1 MGEMKEHQV
10 NSKQSN
16 NKNKNGFNSQKSPD
30 KKQDK
35 NQSDQFQWRRAGK
48 TSFVWVLIIISAV
61 FLSNL
66 FTGKGVD
73 EVEIQYSEYR
83 RFLTD
88 RLIVKAE
95 IVDEEFYGE
104 LSETQTVLNAGGIS
118 RDVLKFRL
126 KLPFVDRE
134 VMNEWDQYK
143 VDYTFKQKSIDWTG
157 YFLNILPWIAILAF
171 WIFLMRR
178 MQGGGGMKSI
188 FNFGKSKAKIW
199 TSDMPKV
206 TFNDVAGCVEA
217 KEELK
222 EVVDFLKRPKRYQKL
237 GAKIPRGVL
246 LVGAPGTGKTL
257 LARAIAGEANVAFF
271 SLSGAD
277 FVEMFVGVGASR
289 VRDLFDQGK
298 KNQPCIIFIDELD
311 AVGRQRGAGLG
322 GGHDEREQ
330 TLNALLVEM
339 DGFETQEDIIL
350 MAATNRPDVLDSAL
364 LRPGRFDRQVVVD
377 APDLKGRLGI
387 LQVHTKKIVMNKK
400 KVDLNAIAKG
410 TPGMVG
416 ADLENIVNEAALL
429 AARKKKRSVDMTD
442 FEEAKDKVMMGVQRK
457 SVILSEGEKKTT
469 AYHEAG
475 HSLVAA
481 QTKGADPV
489 HKVTIIPRGRALGVT
504 MQLPIDE
511 KHGYSKTY
519 IEGRL
524 AILMGGRAAEELIF
538 NELTTGAGNDIE
550 QATQI
555 ARKMVCEWGMSDVLG
570 PMTFGKKNE
579 EIFLGREIQSHR
591 DFSEVTARMIDEEVV
606 RIVRKAQSTAEQ
618 VLNDNIDLLHNLAKA
633 LLEHETI
640 DGAEVDAIME
650 GKPIIRS
657 KNGSTIKPPKKKPKR
672 RPPKNKLKNTE
683 KN

>member
-1 MGEMKEHQV
+1 M
-10 NSKQSN
+10 SN
-16 NKNKNGFNSQKSPD
+16 NKKNSHKQNGTTGSNNNPKKSNDNKINEQFHW
-30 KKQDK
+30 KK
-35 NQSDQFQWRRAGK
+35 AGK
-48 TSFVWVLIIISAV
+48 TSLVWVLIIISAI
-61 FLSNL
+61 FMSNL
-66 FTGKGVD
+66 FTDQGGN

-83 RFLTD
+83 TFLNNG
-88 RLIVKAE
+88 LITKAR
-95 IVDEEFYGE
+95 IIDEVFYGE
-104 LSETQTVLNAGGIS
+104 LSESQTIVNSRGIGKS
-118 RDVLKFRL
+118 VKRFRL
-126 KLPFVDRE
+126 KLPFIDRE
-134 VMNEWDQYK
+134 VMDSWDQSG
-143 VDYTFKQKSIDWTG
+143 VDYSFKQKSIDWTG
-157 YFLNILPWIAILAF
+157 YLLNMLPWIAILAF

-178 MQGGGGMKSI
+178 MQGGGGGMKSI

-206 TFNDVAGCVEA
+206 DFSHVAGCVEA
-217 KEELK
+217 KEELT
-222 EVVDFLKRPKRYQKL
+222 EIVDFLKKPKRYQKL

-246 LVGAPGTGKTL
+246 LVGQPGTGKTL
-257 LARAIAGEANVAFF
+257 LARAVAGEANVAFF

-289 VRDLFDQGK
+289 VRDLFEQGK
-298 KNQPCIIFIDELD
+298 QNQPCIIFIDELD

-339 DGFETQEDIIL
+339 DGFESNNDIIL
-350 MAATNRPDVLDSAL
+350 MAATNRPDVLDAAL

-377 APDLKGRLGI
+377 VPDLNGRLGI
-387 LQVHTKKIVMNKK
+387 LKVHTKKILMNKR
-400 KVDLNAIAKG
+400 KVNLEAIAKG

-429 AARKKKRSVDMTD
+429 AARKKKRSVEMSD

-457 SVILSEGEKKTT
+457 SVVLSDDEKKTT

-475 HSLVAA
+475 HTLVAA
-481 QTKGADPV
+481 RTKGADPV

-511 KHGYSKTY
+511 KHGYSKDY
-519 IEGRL
+519 VEGRL

-538 NELTTGAGNDIE
+538 DELTTGAGNDIE
-550 QATQI
+550 QATKI

-591 DFSEVTARMIDEEVV
+591 DYSEVTARMIDEEVV
-606 RIVRKAQSTAEQ
+606 RVVRKAQSTADQILKDNVEQ
-618 VLNDNIDLLHNLAKA
+618 LHNLAKA

-640 DGAEVDAIME
+640 DGDEVVAVMD
-650 GKPIIRS
+650 GKKISRSSNGQAKKSNSKSVNNRS
-657 KNGSTIKPPKKKPKR
+657 KKNKSTNPKKS
-672 RPPKNKLKNTE
+672 
-683 KN
+683 

>member
-1 MGEMKEHQV
+1 MKVTNV
-10 NSKQSN
+10 NSNQKNKNSKKIQKEKKPIN
-16 NKNKNGFNSQKSPD
+16 KKDNKNKT
-30 KKQDK
+30 
-35 NQSDQFQWRRAGK
+35 DQFQWQRAGK
-48 TSFVWVLIIISAV
+48 TSFVWILVIVSAV
-61 FLSNL
+61 LLSNV
-66 FTGKGVD
+66 FTGKGS
-73 EVEIQYSEYR
+73 EELEIQYSEYR
-83 RFLTD
+83 SFLTSGF
-88 RLIVKAE
+88 ISKAR
-95 IVDEEFYGE
+95 IIDQVFYGE
-104 LSETQTVLNAGGIS
+104 LTESRAILNSNGIS
-118 RDVLKFRL
+118 RELVKFRL

-134 VMNEWDQYK
+134 VMNEWDKYN
-143 VDYTFKQKSIDWTG
+143 VDYTFKQKSIDWAG
-157 YFLNILPWIAILAF
+157 YFLNFLPWIAILAF
-171 WIFLMRR
+171 WIFIMRR
-178 MQGGGGMKSI
+178 MQGGGGGMSSI
-188 FNFGKSKAKIW
+188 FNFGKSKAKVW
-199 TSDMPKV
+199 NSDMPKV

-246 LVGAPGTGKTL
+246 LVGPPGTGKTL

-298 KNQPCIIFIDELD
+298 KSQPCIIFIDELD

-339 DGFETQEDIIL
+339 DGFEQTENIIL

-364 LRPGRFDRQVVVD
+364 LRPGRFDRQVIVD

-387 LQVHTKKIVMNKK
+387 LQVHTKKIVLNKK
-400 KVDLNAIAKG
+400 KTDLNAIAKG

-416 ADLENIVNEAALL
+416 ADLANIVNEAALL
-429 AARKKKRSVDMTD
+429 AVRKKKNSVDMSD

-457 SVILSEGEKKTT
+457 SIVLSEDENKTT

-475 HSLVAA
+475 HTLVAA
-481 QTKGADPV
+481 LTKGADPV

-511 KHGYSKTY
+511 KHGYAKTY

-555 ARKMVCEWGMSDVLG
+555 ARKMVCEWGMSEVLG

-606 RIVRKAQSTAEQ
+606 RIVRKAQSTAQET
-618 VLNDNIDLLHNLAKA
+618 LSKNKELLHGLAKA
-633 LLEHETI
+633 LLKYETI
-640 DGAEVDAIME
+640 DGVEVNTIMD
-650 GKPIIRS
+650 GKLIVRS
-657 KNGSTIKPPKKKPKR
+657 NNGSIKKSSRKSPKAKSLNKK
-672 RPPKNKLKNTE
+672 
-683 KN
+683 